1 MMRHEHDIAVQI
13 HCKHQIKQCE
23 DKIAMRRELC
33 LCVFW
38 RAGDGVGA
46 IRRCQLP
53 ARRMGGWYL
62 ELHQTRAILFRSFW
76 GLHIFEDPTK
86 LYNVIMDGYTRQ
98 GGMS

>member
-1 MMRHEHDIAVQI
+1 MNMILRYRSTASIRSSNA
-13 HCKHQIKQCE
+13 KTRSQCE
-23 DKIAMRRELC
+23 ESC
-33 LCVFW
+33 VCVFS
-38 RAGDGVGA
+38 GELVTVSEPSDGASCQHVGWEDG
-46 IRRCQLP
+46 I
-53 ARRMGGWYL
+53 L